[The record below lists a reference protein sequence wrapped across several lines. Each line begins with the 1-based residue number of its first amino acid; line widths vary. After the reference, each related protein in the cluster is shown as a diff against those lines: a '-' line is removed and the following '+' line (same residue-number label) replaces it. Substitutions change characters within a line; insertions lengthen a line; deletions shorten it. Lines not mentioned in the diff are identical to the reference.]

1 MRLCQ
6 WFSNT
11 VGFRKLWFSEGRQNL
26 VESIRILLKTCVL
39 SKNSL
44 KATDIQEMRK
54 LKSLLYENYSK
65 TSQNIKEKSSIL
77 HLFHEWNTKLGLES
91 HSVWK
96 SPTMTHLN
104 LSFHY
109 FVFKIFWKMEVSFE
123 ELLLIRKKLTRQ
135 QKASK
140 KTSDTYLKA
149 LMEVKRCKK
158 RVNFIL
164 QQQQQQNALGT
175 ESFASLIATLEA
187 RAPAKKKCSG
197 PNSGAQ
203 TKWDLEQWYQ
213 RGRQILMPT
222 WYKVSDELG

>member
-1 MRLCQ
+1 MCA
-6 WFSNT
+6 FK
-11 VGFRKLWFSEGRQNL
+11 KLPKGNGY
-26 VESIRILLKTCVL
+26 
-39 SKNSL
+39 
-44 KATDIQEMRK
+44 IQEMRK

-65 TSQNIKEKSSIL
+65 TSQYIRGKSSLL
-77 HLFHEWNTKLGLES
+77 HLFQEWNTKLGLES
-91 HSVWK
+91 HSMWK
-96 SPTMTHLN
+96 SPTMSHLNLN

-175 ESFASLIATLEA
+175 ESFASLIATLET
-187 RAPAKKKCSG
+187 RASAKKKCSG

-203 TKWDLEQWYQ
+203 TKWDFEQWCQ
-213 RGRQILMPT
+213 RGRQI
-222 WYKVSDELG
+222 